1 MAKNRVYEKFKTHLA
16 DQFFESYTEPANTSY
31 YIVLSKSSEWPDDNN
46 PPEPDSTQNFAD
58 HTFYDEMI
66 GGKLVRPNDVSFVI
80 NRYNWVSGEVYAEY
94 DHQDPDLHTKRF
106 YVITD
111 ELNVYKCLFNNNGG
125 ASTDRPSGYSL
136 STFSTTD
143 GYIWKYMYSVNNDRA
158 EKFLTRDHIP
168 VSHLKSDDNSRQW
181 DVQLDAVNGEINAI
195 KVTNAGSDYR
205 AYTSGIVQSIVNSS
219 AVVLATTANTSQD
232 DHYRNSAF
240 YVSSGSGAGQ
250 ISPIIKYDAASRTLT
265 VNDSITSTMSS
276 GGIAPSTYYIG
287 PQVHITS
294 PDGSGAT
301 AIANINASS
310 NTVANV
316 SVINPG
322 TNYRRANVEII
333 AKTEHGSGAIARG
346 LISPAGG
353 HGNNAVRELM
363 SEKIMLSTTFSGDE
377 GGKIPDSATFRQ
389 IILLKGPLLADGTQT
404 NTVSTSVVRLCHQL
418 THTESGSSK
427 FQVGEFVAGQTSKAE
442 GRVIQ
447 SNTSTVFV
455 SAVQGEYLGNEILIG
470 NTTSTFTPSITALGN
485 RGSDLIN
492 SSGELFYV
500 QNLIPVHR
508 TDNQIEDIKI
518 VLDF

>member
-16 DQFFESYTEPANTSY
+16 DQFFESYTEPANTAY
-31 YIVLSKSSEWPDDNN
+31 YIVLSKSSAWPDDNN
-46 PPEPDSTQNFAD
+46 PPEPDSTQHFAD

-66 GGKLVRPNDVSFVI
+66 GGKLVRPNDVSFVV
-80 NRYNWVSGEVYAEY
+80 NRYNWTSGEVYAQY
-94 DHQDPDLHTKRF
+94 DHADPDLHTKRF

-125 ASTDRPSGYSL
+125 PSTERPSGYSL

-143 GYIWKYMYSVNNDRA
+143 GYIWKYMYSVDNDRA

-168 VSHLKSDDNSRQW
+168 VQHLKSDDNSRQW
-181 DVQLDAVNGEINAI
+181 DVQLDAVTGQINAI
-195 KVTNAGSDYR
+195 EVTDAGSSYR
-205 AYTSGIVQSIVNSS
+205 AYTSGVIQSIVNSS

-232 DHYRNSAF
+232 NHYRDSAF
-240 YVSSGSGAGQ
+240 YVSSGAGAGQ
-250 ISPIIKYDAASRTLT
+250 ISTITAYDAASRTLT
-265 VNDSITSTMSS
+265 VEDDITSTMSS
-276 GGIAPSTYYIG
+276 GGIEPSRYYIG
-287 PQVHITS
+287 PQVQITS

-301 AIANINASS
+301 AIANINTSS

-316 SVINPG
+316 SVINAG
-322 TNYRRANVEII
+322 TNYRRANVAII
-333 AKTEHGSGAIARG
+333 AKNEHGSGATARA

-353 HGNNAVRELM
+353 HGNNAVKELM

-377 GGKIPDSATFRQ
+377 GGNIPDSATFRQ
-389 IILLKGPLLADGTQT
+389 ILLVKDPLFADGTQS
-404 NTVSTSVVRLCHQL
+404 NTTSQQVVRLCHQL
-418 THTESGSSK
+418 THTDGGTNK
-427 FQVGEFVAGQTSKAE
+427 FQVGEFVAGLTSKAE

-455 SAVQGEYLGNEILIG
+455 SAVEGDFLGNETLIG
-470 NTTSTFTPSITALGN
+470 NTTTTFTPTITALGN

-500 QNLIPVHR
+500 QNLVPVHR
-508 TDNQIEDIKI
+508 TENQIEDIKI